1 MPHLLPF
8 RSDADR
14 ASVTR
19 TIRHAFAG
27 SAEGVADWMKLGGDE
42 HFRVLPHPDRPDQ
55 VAACLL
61 RIPMGTFLGGRSV
74 RLLGVAGVGV
84 APENRGLGFAK
95 RLMQGFLRDAHD
107 EGWPLAGLYA
117 STHTLYRAVGF
128 EHALHRFGYTVPLG
142 QIDTAPHPGESVGP
156 LHPLTDADDAAV
168 RACYAAF
175 ASRFDGMLDRGPYI
189 WSRTR
194 KMRDMEYTGFAVPG
208 AAGALDGY
216 VMIHQARRPDGRHDV
231 VLSDF
236 CFLTAAAGRR
246 LLALLADFSMMGHDL
261 VFFGGPTHPA
271 LTLLR
276 QQRYK
281 VELKDSG
288 LLRVLD
294 VKGALEARGY
304 PAGLS
309 TTLHL
314 RVADDLL
321 PANAGPWT
329 LTIAGGAAT
338 VERGGPGTVRTT
350 IRGLAT
356 ILTGYATPLQAKL
369 TGEVDGA
376 DADLAAAGAAFTG
389 SGTPWMCDMY

>member
-1 MPHLLPF
+1 MPNLTQV
-8 RSDADR
+8 RSDAQR
-14 ASVTR
+14 AAVSRIVR
-19 TIRHAFAG
+19 LAFGGA
-27 SAEGVADWMKLGGDE
+27 AEGVADWLKLGGE
-42 HFRVLPHPDRPDQ
+42 ENLRILPHPDRPDQ
-55 VAACLL
+55 PAACLL
-61 RIPMGTFLGGRSV
+61 RIPMGTYLGGRSV

-84 APENRGLGFAK
+84 GPENRGLGFAR
-95 RLMQGFLRDAHD
+95 RLMQGFIRDAHE

-128 EHALHRFGYTVPLG
+128 EHALHRFGYAVSLG
-142 QIDTAPHPGESVGP
+142 QIDVGPASGESMGP
-156 LHPLTDADDAAV
+156 LHPLTETDEEAV

-175 ASRFDGMLDRGPYI
+175 ARRFDGMLDRGPYI

-194 KMRDMEYTGFAVPG
+194 KMRDMEFTGFAVRG
-208 AAGALDGY
+208 ASGDLDGY

-236 CFLTAAAGRR
+236 CFLTPAAGRR

-261 VFFGGPTHPA
+261 VFFGGPSHPA

-304 PAGLS
+304 PAGLNAE
-309 TTLHL
+309 LHL
-314 RVADDLL
+314 DVADDLL
-321 PANAGPWT
+321 PRNAGKWV
-329 LTIAGGAAT
+329 LRIEDGRAM
-338 VERGGPGTVRTT
+338 VDRGGRGTVRTH
-350 IRGLAT
+350 IRGLAMM
-356 ILTGYATPLQAKL
+356 LTGYATPLQAKL
-369 TGEVDGA
+369 LGDVDGA
-376 DADLAAAGAAFTG
+376 EADLSAAGALFTG

>member
-14 ASVTR
+14 AAVAR
-19 TIRHAFAG
+19 TVRLAFG
-27 SAEGVADWMKLGGDE
+27 GTPEGVADWMKLGGDE
-42 HFRVLPHPDRPDQ
+42 HYRVLPNPDRPDQ

-74 RLLGVAGVGV
+74 PLLGVAGVGV

-142 QIDTAPHPGESVGP
+142 QIDAAPPQAPGP

-236 CFLTAAAGRR
+236 CFLTPAAGRR

-261 VFFGGPTHPA
+261 IFFGGPTHPA

-294 VKGALEARGY
+294 VKRTLEARGY

-314 RVADDLL
+314 DVADELL
-321 PANAGPWT
+321 PSNAGRWT
-329 LTIAGGAAT
+329 LTIAGGQAA

-376 DADLAAAGAAFTG
+376 DDALAAAGAAFTG
-389 SGTPWMCDMY
+389 SGVPWMCDMY